1 MINLLD
7 VILIIFFL
15 WKGWRGMKNGFILEF
30 GGFLIIYISFIT
42 STNQNFF
49 TDISIEIMKLF
60 NISADYKWLF
70 CFFCIYIMLFLI
82 LRIIN
87 RLIKTL
93 ALGYVN
99 GLLGCLFGVI
109 KWWVILN
116 VIVFGFMFANKKL
129 NLKPEANILNENIVQ
144 NSLVFKLIKYT
155 LNKSTSYF

>member
-15 WKGWRGMKNGFILEF
+15 WKGWRGMKNGFILELE
-30 GGFLIIYISFIT
+30 GFLIIYISFIT
-42 STNQNFF
+42 STSQNFF

-116 VIVFGFMFANKKL
+116 VIVFDLCLLTKN
-129 NLKPEANILNENIVQ
+129 
-144 NSLVFKLIKYT
+144 
-155 LNKSTSYF
+155 